1 LPCDEPRN
9 FAPDS
14 VITLAVTNN
23 DSALIRLPRSA
34 KLRQQATNCLSI
46 AVREKAPDFA
56 ADLIDEAIR
65 LAQRARELE
74 TPKR

>member
-1 LPCDEPRN
+1 MADSEITPVVTTDDI
-9 FAPDS
+9 AP
-14 VITLAVTNN
+14 
-23 DSALIRLPRSA
+23 IRLPRSA

-46 AVREKAPDFA
+46 AVREKTPDFA